1 MSGQYEP
8 AGRKRD
14 AAATRLAISA
24 AAQQHETTAD
34 QIANFTYV
42 PTSVHHS
49 RQAHTNPVY

>member
-8 AGRKRD
+8 TGRKRD